1 MSSSRASS
9 ARSSKTASNA
19 GEGIRLNRFLAE
31 NGLGSR
37 RKTEELISSGRIS
50 INGQVVTDLGR
61 RVQPLEDEVMVD
73 GKRLG
78 VTKELIYLVLNKP
91 RGYVVSHA
99 DEQGRQT
106 IYDLLPPEARHL
118 NYAGRLDKNS
128 EGLLLLTNDG
138 ELINRLTHP
147 NFKVE
152 KVYKVEVSP
161 SLSRKSISQL
171 REGVPIE
178 GGMTLPA
185 GVYVKSEHEGGMS
198 LKIVIREGRKRQI
211 RQMVEAVGGKVRSL
225 KRLQFGPLM
234 LKNLATGA
242 WRPLNPIELKALRYI
257 SDKGNRTH
265 EDRPDRS
272 AKKR

>member
-9 ARSSKTASNA
+9 GRSSKTASSA

-37 RKTEELISSGRIS
+37 RKTEELITAGRVS
-50 INGQVVTDLGR
+50 VNGQTVTDLGT
-61 RVQPLEDEVMVD
+61 RVDPVRDKVSVDGQPLSIS
-73 GKRLG
+73 
-78 VTKELIYLVLNKP
+78 KELVYIVLNKP

-99 DEQGRQT
+99 DEKGRQT
-106 IYDLLPPEARHL
+106 IFDLLPPGAANL

-152 KVYKVEVSP
+152 KVYKVDVSP
-161 SLSRKSISQL
+161 RLSRNSITQL

-211 RQMVEAVGGKVRSL
+211 RQMVEAVGGKVHSL

-234 LKNLATGA
+234 LKNLAPGT
-242 WRPLNPIELKALRYI
+242 WRPLTP
-257 SDKGNRTH
+257 G
-265 EDRPDRS
+265 
-272 AKKR
+272 